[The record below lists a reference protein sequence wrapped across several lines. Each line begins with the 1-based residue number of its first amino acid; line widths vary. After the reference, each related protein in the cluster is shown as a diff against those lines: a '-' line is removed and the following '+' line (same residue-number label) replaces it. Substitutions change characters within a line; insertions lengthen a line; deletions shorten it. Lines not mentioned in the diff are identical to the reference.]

1 MFIEILEKEDS
12 KKVLIGD
19 IYVLKRCLKN
29 KLEEAKNRLITE
41 KEDARFIAG
50 IAFTLKLLL
59 SDLEE

>member
-1 MFIEILEKEDS
+1 MFIEILEKDEAN
-12 KKVLIGD
+12 KVLIGD

-41 KEDARFIAG
+41 KEDARFIAS